1 MLLVLVVANIC
12 GYPYNVPS
20 CSLSEW
26 RQAQCRDG
34 ESEGCGDPCEQ
45 AIITSKQAEEVV
57 KLICT
62 ICHGRI

>member
-1 MLLVLVVANIC
+1 MLLVLVVTNIC
-12 GYPYNVPS
+12 DYPYNVPS

-45 AIITSKQAEEVV
+45 AIITSKQAEEVI

-62 ICHGRI
+62 ICHGRT